1 MKSTEMNN
9 KSTRLFS
16 LSYVNMLII
25 ILTQP
30 SLTIIQVR
38 HKKILS
44 YSKAGGL
51 ADISLKIVI
60 IGVCFIWSLYY
71 VFYISLFEL
80 DFDFRRNLIFIH
92 SWDILT

>member
-1 MKSTEMNN
+1 MKSIEMNN

-25 ILTQP
+25 TLTQP

-51 ADISLKIVI
+51 
-60 IGVCFIWSLYY
+60 GVCFIWSLYY

-80 DFDFRRNLIFIH
+80 EFDFRRNLIFIH
-92 SWDILT
+92 SWDILA

>member
-1 MKSTEMNN
+1 MKSIEMNN

-60 IGVCFIWSLYY
+60 FGLYIMSFIFLYSNSTST
-71 VFYISLFEL
+71 FEEILFSFIRGIFWL
-80 DFDFRRNLIFIH
+80 DRK
-92 SWDILT
+92 S